1 MYCNPYEVRELSSQ
15 LSINLVNSVALPNL
29 TEDKIL
35 KRILAADSYIN
46 THLKS
51 RYITPVI
58 KKEGS
63 FLTGTVSTIKVT
75 DPDNAEI
82 GTPYNIVIGVGT
94 SFLSELHYGD
104 MIQIV
109 SSLEALRVIEIISDT
124 ELKVSSNANF
134 TASNSKFFIIPEEIR
149 DASLYKSAQLCL
161 LSKNEDTSYGQ
172 DNIPFFTKLEKEVKP
187 FIEALSEGRFFDDTL
202 IERSTSQNTGRF
214 FRVSSASKSL
224 NDEFISKMNSF
235 L

>member
-15 LSINLVNSVALPNL
+15 LSINLVNQVGLPNL

-35 KRILAADSYIN
+35 KRILAADSFIHSY
-46 THLKS
+46 LKP
-51 RYITPVI
+51 RYVAPIT

-63 FLTGTVSTIKVT
+63 FNSGTISTTKVT
-75 DPDNAEI
+75 NPDSAEI
-82 GTPYNIVIGVGT
+82 ESPYNTVIGVGT

-104 MIQIV
+104 MIQVV
-109 SSLEALRVIEIISDT
+109 STLEALRVVEIVSDT
-124 ELKVSSNANF
+124 ELRVSSNANF
-134 TASNSKFFIIPEEIR
+134 TASGSKFFIIPEEIR

-187 FIEALSEGRFFDDTL
+187 FIESLSEGRFFDDTL
-202 IERSTSQNTGRF
+202 LERPTAQNTGRF
-214 FRVSSASKSL
+214 FKVSSANKAL
-224 NDEFISKMNSF
+224 NDSFIDKMNSF